1 MLLEKHG
8 VLHIVWLFLVLLDT
22 CMVVRDGLFT
32 PTISVFLCHAWTRVV
47 HVPRTPCPAN
57 LDHSEDIF
65 EKDAKVW
72 MPYSLLQENPRSDW
86 YYPWQPEEGPWS
98 RRWHELLLRALDEAL
113 EKVKSELMLLGFMS
127 LLPTIGQR
135 MISTIRISKNAG
147 AAWHPCIKFEGPRR
161 ANCSEARP
169 EVDCYQSNNVMNH
182 ASYAFDSYYQKKGRP
197 FSSTFPRVKV

>member
-65 EKDAKVW
+65 EEDAKVW
-72 MPYSLLQENPRSDW
+72 MPYSLLRENPRSDW
-86 YYPWQPEEGPWS
+86 YYPWQPEEGPWG

-113 EKVKSELMLLGFMS
+113 EKVKSELILLVVFVWAHFVNLGRCRG
-127 LLPTIGQR
+127 LAH
-135 MISTIRISKNAG
+135 RIAWIFGSEWVIAIFRG
-147 AAWHPCIKFEGPRR
+147 ATP
-161 ANCSEARP
+161 
-169 EVDCYQSNNVMNH
+169 
-182 ASYAFDSYYQKKGRP
+182 
-197 FSSTFPRVKV
+197 